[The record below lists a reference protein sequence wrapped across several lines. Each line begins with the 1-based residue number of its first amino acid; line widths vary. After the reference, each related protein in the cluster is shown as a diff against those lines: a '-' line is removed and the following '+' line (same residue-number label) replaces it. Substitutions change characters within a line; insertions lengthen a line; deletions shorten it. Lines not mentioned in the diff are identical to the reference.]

1 MRLEARTALYCH
13 EYLHK
18 TFAPNQFDLTYR
30 IEVDPV
36 VDEFKNLGI
45 EHEEK
50 VKEYLQSLNLRIK
63 DIDIQQSDHDWQKES
78 AEALLSDDYD
88 LIFGA
93 NISDITESY
102 LIPKLINAKHDE
114 TRVSRPDVL
123 IRLGR
128 N

>member
-18 TFAPNQFDLTYR
+18 TYAPNRFDLTYR

-45 EHEEK
+45 AHEEK
-50 VKEYLQSLNLRIK
+50 VKEYLKSLNLRIK
-63 DIDIQQSDHDWQKES
+63 EIDIQQSDHDWQKES

-102 LIPKLINAKHDE
+102 LIPKLINADRKS
-114 TRVSRPDVL
+114 TRLNSSH
-123 IRLGR
+123 
-128 N
+128 